1 MQHPWDNS
9 TIFYQQDKE
18 NATERIFGL
27 WKKRETRFSFCRKNS
42 KKSENRRDMRGE
54 RNTDRSVRKFI
65 TIRDTELWEKIDKIM
80 EEPKYAKSFNKVI
93 NDALYYGLDELMR
106 HLFEPE
112 ETVEEEQERVL
123 EKKLLRR
130 AGGVNETYFM
140 DIERQLKEVILNV
153 TINKSLLSSLFNAK
167 ARELERKSVS
177 GGKFTDGRYSE
188 TPEYLSIYEL
198 AGIRDLRS

>member
-1 MQHPWDNS
+1 
-9 TIFYQQDKE
+9 
-18 NATERIFGL
+18 
-27 WKKRETRFSFCRKNS
+27 
-42 KKSENRRDMRGE
+42 MRGE